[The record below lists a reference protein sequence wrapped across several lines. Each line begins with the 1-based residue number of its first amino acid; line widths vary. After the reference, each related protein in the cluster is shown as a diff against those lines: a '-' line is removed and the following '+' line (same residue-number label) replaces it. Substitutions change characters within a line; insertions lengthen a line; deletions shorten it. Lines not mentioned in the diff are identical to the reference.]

1 VHRILNSKR
10 DRLRHLKL
18 QNQERQR
25 KGENSGT
32 WIILNGWLGRL
43 GLFVGVALGALG
55 GWYVVWIELGLSW
68 ELGGCLVFVDVRGTE
83 GRVFGFWVLIWEEF

>member
-1 VHRILNSKR
+1 M
-10 DRLRHLKL
+10 
-18 QNQERQR
+18 
-25 KGENSGT
+25 
-32 WIILNGWLGRL
+32 
-43 GLFVGVALGALG
+43 FVGVALGALG